1 MVLSNRYTEYDTWA
15 WLYNQTMGPQYSASQ
30 IRPLENLLLPSVP
43 QNAHLLDLC
52 CGTGQLIQQL
62 VQRGYVVTG
71 LDGSEAM
78 LNYAHQNAPQAEF
91 ILADARNFYLP
102 DSFDAV
108 FSTSASLNHI
118 MSLEDLKAVFRS
130 VYVTLQENGL
140 FLFDLNH
147 PAQMTK
153 WWRGQVVEGEIT
165 ESYAWMLTPI
175 YNSVDNS
182 GYFQVTLFQAQ
193 SSHSNLFR
201 HLLYRILSLR
211 WLTRFRLKVLAQFQ
225 KWQPEWQR
233 LDMVYQVKGYDEEI
247 VLQALKEVGFIEIR
261 VQTIDGN
268 TVLDNDHSAYFRCR
282 KSSKR

>member
-15 WLYNQTMGPQYSASQ
+15 WLYNQTMGPQYSANQ
-30 IRPLENLLLPSVP
+30 IRPLENLLLPFVP
-43 QNAHLLDLC
+43 SNARLLDLC

-78 LNYAHQNAPQAEF
+78 LNYAHQNAPQADF
-91 ILADARNFYLP
+91 ILADARTFNLP
-102 DSFDAV
+102 DSFEAV

-118 MSLEDLKAVFRS
+118 MNLEDLKAVFRS
-130 VYVTLQENGL
+130 VYAALQANGL

-153 WWRGQVVEGEIT
+153 WWRGQVVEGEIAKN
-165 ESYAWMLTPI
+165 YAWMLTPVYDPI
-175 YNSVDNS
+175 DDS
-182 GYFQVTLFQAQ
+182 GYFQVALFQAQ
-193 SSHSNLFR
+193 SSDLNLFKQ
-201 HLLYRILSLR
+201 LFYRILGLR

-225 KWQPEWQR
+225 KWQPDWQCSN
-233 LDMVYQVKGYDEEI
+233 MVYRIKGYDEEI
-247 VLQALKEVGFIEIR
+247 IRQALEEVGFAEIC

-268 TVLDNDHSAYFRCR
+268 PIIDNNHSAYFTCR
-282 KSSKR
+282 KPN